1 MISRQLRFFSFVIL
15 MDFSKKKLEHCGTLH
30 VPYKYVGLFRK
41 RFKLTK
47 VPKWPSFLML
57 NLIFKVKFILNL
69 INFLQLK

>member
-1 MISRQLRFFSFVIL
+1 
-15 MDFSKKKLEHCGTLH
+15 MDFSKKNLEHCGTLH

-57 NLIFKVKFILNL
+57 NLIFKVKFAIEIKLDTEKIQIHNKL
-69 INFLQLK
+69 GAR